1 MADSHSPSSFFR
13 VWRKSAGNGFSVAFL
28 QNTLSCCASM
38 QGNNTIG
45 MEVIA

>member
-13 VWRKSAGNGFSVAFL
+13 VWRKSAGNGFSDTFL
-28 QNTLSCCASM
+28 QNNLFRCDGM
-38 QGNNTIG
+38 RGKNTIG